1 MTIVTI
7 SQTDVINPYAELTQE
22 NVEMTRS
29 VVRFT

>member
-7 SQTDVINPYAELTQE
+7 SQTDVINPYVELTQE